1 MTSRQPAPRAR
12 TRKPFPGQRR
22 RVSPSSEGRVA
33 VGRINAAWGIKG
45 HVKVTPYGANPMR
58 FQPGA
63 TLLVNGEPRRIL
75 DVATPKGFPCVLFEG
90 YEDRTAAESL
100 AGVELEVEEHELQPL
115 PEGEYYVDDLVG
127 LEVVTT
133 GGEPIGTLAEVL
145 RTGANDVYLVRRPEG
160 AEVLIPAIADVVQ
173 HVDLDARRVVIE
185 PLPGLLD

>member
-1 MTSRQPAPRAR
+1 MTSRRPAPRPR
-12 TRKPFPGQRR
+12 PRKPFPGQRR
-22 RVSPSSEGRVA
+22 RATANTEGRVA

-45 HVKVTPYGANPMR
+45 HVKVTPYGSNPSLFVR
-58 FQPGA
+58 GA
-63 TLLVNGEPRRIL
+63 TVLVNDAPTRIL

-100 AGVELEVEEHELQPL
+100 AGVELEVEEHELPPL

-133 GGEPIGTLAEVL
+133 DGESVGALAEVL
-145 RTGANDVYLVRRPEG
+145 RTGANDVYLVRRADGGE
-160 AEVLIPAIADVVQ
+160 ALIPAIADVVQ
-173 HVDLDARRVVIE
+173 RVDLEARRVVIE